1 MSVEGTAAMGA
12 SLFRA
17 EGNLVMKPAEI
28 VTAVVSFPVVAAFIV
43 SAIAGPAER
52 PSPAAISIETPAAVA
67 DNVADEIVVIA
78 KRAVANPS
86 S

>member
-1 MSVEGTAAMGA
+1 
-12 SLFRA
+12 
-17 EGNLVMKPAEI
+17 MKPAEI
-28 VTAVVSFPVVAAFIV
+28 VTAVLSVPVVAAFLV
-43 SAIAGPAER
+43 SAVAGPAER
-52 PSPAAISIETPAAVA
+52 PAPAAVAIEASVSAPASFA